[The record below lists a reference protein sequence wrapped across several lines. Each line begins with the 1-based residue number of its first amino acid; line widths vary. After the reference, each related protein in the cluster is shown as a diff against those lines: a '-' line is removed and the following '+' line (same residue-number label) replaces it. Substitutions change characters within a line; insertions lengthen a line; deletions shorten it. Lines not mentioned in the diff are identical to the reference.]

1 MIYLNYAIFVEFLR
15 HRLTRI
21 EHAEISYGNP
31 HKTTRLHEIN
41 TGISWKSVYDNYQNH
56 WFTKQ
61 GMPEK
66 RDKLLSQKANLT
78 ALMVIGSSVNK
89 LREQQE
95 QINQKIESLVSKYKD
110 LEKSKSPKEMHE
122 LSEANVRADFIDPLF
137 DALDWDV
144 GNPKEYDR
152 EYSIKHGGRADIALK
167 IENKPVAFIEVKRF
181 GGISHV
187 NERGDGDWLLEERQ
201 TILYAAKEEVKW
213 AILTNF
219 EKFRVFNARTGL
231 TILDFESIYDY
242 RDRFG
247 ELLYLTKDAVE
258 TGRIERLAERKERPD
273 IDLEFLELLK
283 SWRIELANDIYSRNR
298 ENEVLTNTEGQF
310 DSERLKDAVQRILD
324 RLIIV
329 RWAED
334 NLVLEDP
341 NILLRKYD
349 DWKLSPAYNSIV
361 DSLFADRALFDKFNE
376 IHDGKIF
383 ERGHICER
391 VRIGDETLGAIIHK
405 MNQMSF
411 RKFDFDILGNTYETY
426 LGHTLYFKDDGTL
439 DLKPSQG
446 TRKES
451 GIYYTPP
458 YVVDY
463 IVKNTLGELL
473 KDKTPEEVEKIRVL
487 DPACGSGSFLIKAFD
502 YLKGYYV
509 EENKRIRVVKGQKI
523 KEYLR
528 SSGNQFKLDEMDGL
542 EYTEH
547 RDIEK
552 KILKNNIFGVDLD
565 RQAAEIASV
574 NLMLKALKPKEKLPL
589 ILDENIRVGNSLI
602 SGTEEE
608 LKEYFGESWGDKKPF
623 NWGEAFGEAGF
634 DVVVG
639 NPPWVFTRGEHF
651 TDMEKSYFNRFKT
664 TIGVVD
670 RKKQSGKLNLFS
682 LFLKKGI
689 ELLEENGFLG
699 LIVPNNLLRV
709 TTYDVTRKFILDT
722 CKIIKII
729 DLSGGVFREVT
740 AATIIILLEKE
751 KNNYRRNKNEIEI
764 ISEVVNLNDGKY
776 KTHLIEQE
784 TFLDN
789 VSCAFNIYADKRSL
803 AVFSKMKEDAILL
816 GELTKDIIEGIVT
829 PKGKKDFISVKK
841 EGEKYKK
848 FLEGKNIG
856 RYCINYENKYILYDR
871 NELHRPRP
879 EEIFIAGEKI
889 LIQRIGGGEIVI
901 NAVYDNEQYY
911 TFASINNLLLEKG
924 CGYDVKYI
932 LAVLN
937 SKLVNFY
944 YRVNFTNKSD
954 LTVNIS
960 KTYLE
965 QLPIALANPSQQKPL
980 IELADRILTLNKE
993 LNTINTDFDRYLNLN
1008 PRTKDTTL
1016 KDYIDKLPVSGKE
1029 VLKDHYGKAVNL
1041 VEGKIKEFEIAEE
1054 GEWLVFKVG
1063 YIFRT
1068 SKGKETLI
1076 KNVRAFRCRIEDVN
1090 LKKFLYYSIKEYTTP
1105 GKVGKGNIYDLILK
1119 IKVPG
1124 FNVREEDNKKVIDEV
1139 MSAYLVEVE
1148 KREKVER
1155 EIDETDR
1162 EIDRIV
1168 YELYGLSEE
1177 EIGVVEG

>member
-1 MIYLNYAIFVEFLR
+1 
-15 HRLTRI
+15 
-21 EHAEISYGNP
+21 
-31 HKTTRLHEIN
+31 
-41 TGISWKSVYDNYQNH
+41 
-56 WFTKQ
+56 
-61 GMPEK
+61 MPIK

-78 ALMVIGSSVNK
+78 ALMVLGISMNK

-95 QINQKIESLVSKYKD
+95 QINQKIESLVSKYSD
-110 LEKSKSPKEMHE
+110 LAKSKSLKEMHE
-122 LSEANVRADFIDPLF
+122 LSEANVRANFIDPLF
-137 DALDWDV
+137 DALGWDV

-167 IENKPVAFIEVKRF
+167 IENKPAAFIEVKRF

-247 ELLYLTKDAVE
+247 ELLYLIKDAVE
-258 TGRIERLAERKERPD
+258 TGRIERLAEREERPD

-283 SWRIELANDIYSRNR
+283 SWRIKLANDIYNRNR
-298 ENEVLTNTEGQF
+298 ENEVLTSTEGKF

-341 NILLRKYD
+341 NILQRKYN
-349 DWKLSPAYNSIV
+349 DWKLSPTYNSIV

-391 VRIGDETLGAIIHK
+391 VTIGDETLGAIIYK

-439 DLKPSQG
+439 GLRPSQE

-473 KDKTPEEVEKIRVL
+473 KEKTPEEVEKIRVL

-509 EENKRIRVVKGQKI
+509 EENERIRVEKGRKI

-542 EYTEH
+542 EYAEY
-547 RDIEK
+547 RDVEK

-608 LKEYFGESWGDKKPF
+608 LRGYFGESWEDKKAF
-623 NWGEAFGEAGF
+623 NWEAAFGEDGF
-634 DVVVG
+634 DVVMG
-639 NPPWVFTRGEHF
+639 NPPYVNVANLIDDEKDFLMGTYQSAVKRLDIYIAFIERGVNLLKNGGKISFIIPYPFLNQNYSEKMRKMILDNCLVEEIVDLSAFKIFSDATVRNVIIILKKELDEAIRTGNRIKVTTQEKNPSQESKISGNLFYIPQQVFHHTPEYMFRLELNEKTIPIIKKVNSNGINFGKILVASWGARGVPVSQFHL
-651 TDMEKSYFNRFKT
+651 DQRINDLCKKMIKGGNVSRYSFNY
-664 TIGVVD
+664 
-670 RKKQSGKLNLFS
+670 SGKWILYDIDKLYRPSFPELFESEKLVISKVTGKTGLIATYDDENYYTDDSLCCCILKYNLKDTDAKILRKHKLYVDEEEVELS
-682 LFLKKGI
+682 RRYDLKYI
-689 ELLEENGFLG
+689 LG
-699 LIVPNNLLRV
+699 LI
-709 TTYDVTRKFILDT
+709 
-722 CKIIKII
+722 
-729 DLSGGVFREVT
+729 
-740 AATIIILLEKE
+740 
-751 KNNYRRNKNEIEI
+751 
-764 ISEVVNLNDGKY
+764 
-776 KTHLIEQE
+776 
-784 TFLDN
+784 
-789 VSCAFNIYADKRSL
+789 
-803 AVFSKMKEDAILL
+803 
-816 GELTKDIIEGIVT
+816 
-829 PKGKKDFISVKK
+829 
-841 EGEKYKK
+841 
-848 FLEGKNIG
+848 
-856 RYCINYENKYILYDR
+856 
-871 NELHRPRP
+871 
-879 EEIFIAGEKI
+879 
-889 LIQRIGGGEIVI
+889 
-901 NAVYDNEQYY
+901 
-911 TFASINNLLLEKG
+911 
-924 CGYDVKYI
+924 
-932 LAVLN
+932 N
-937 SKLVNFY
+937 SKLLNFY
-944 YRVNFTNKSD
+944 F
-954 LTVNIS
+954 
-960 KTYLE
+960 KTLLGYALNVYPESIE
-965 QLPIALANPSQQKPL
+965 QLPIYPATLEEQKPL
-980 IELADRILTLNKE
+980 IELADRMLALNKE

-1008 PRTKDTTL
+1008 TRTKDTTL
-1016 KDYIDKLPVSGKE
+1016 KDYIDKLPVNDKE
-1029 VLKDHYGKAVNL
+1029 VLKDHYGRAVNRI
-1041 VEGKIKEFEIAEE
+1041 EGKIKEFEIVEE

-1063 YIFRT
+1063 YISRT

-1090 LKKFLYYSIKEYTTP
+1090 LKKFLYYSIKEYVTP

-1119 IKVPG
+1119 IKMPR
-1124 FNVREEDNKKVIDEV
+1124 FNMREEDNKKVIDEV
-1139 MSAYLVEVE
+1139 MDVYLVEVE
-1148 KREKVER
+1148 KREQLNR

-1162 EIDRIV
+1162 EIDRMV

-1177 EIGVVEG
+1177 EIRVVEG

>member
-1 MIYLNYAIFVEFLR
+1 ME
-15 HRLTRI
+15 
-21 EHAEISYGNP
+21 
-31 HKTTRLHEIN
+31 
-41 TGISWKSVYDNYQNH
+41 
-56 WFTKQ
+56 
-61 GMPEK
+61 
-66 RDKLLSQKANLT
+66 
-78 ALMVIGSSVNK
+78 
-89 LREQQE
+89 RE
-95 QINQKIESLVSKYKD
+95 KIETLITKYRELLRSKGRSGIK
-110 LEKSKSPKEMHE
+110 E
-122 LSEANVRADFIDPLF
+122 LSEANVRSDFIDPLF
-137 DALDWDV
+137 EILGWDIS
-144 GNPKEYDR
+144 NPEEYDR
-152 EYSIKHGGRADIALK
+152 EYSIKSGGRADVALK
-167 IENKPVAFIEVKRF
+167 IDKKPVILLEAKRF
-181 GGISHV
+181 GGIPHID
-187 NERGDGDWLLEERQ
+187 ERGDGDWLLEERQ
-201 TILYAAKEEVKW
+201 AILYAAKEGAKW

-231 TILDFESIYDY
+231 TILDIESIYDY
-242 RDRFG
+242 TDKIG
-247 ELLYLTKDAVE
+247 KLLYLTKDAVV
-258 TGRIERLAERKERPD
+258 TGRIEKLAAWDEKRPD

-283 SWRIELANDIYSRNR
+283 KWRITLANDIYERNR
-298 ENEVLTNTEGQF
+298 DNEVLKGEGGEL
-310 DSERLKDAVQRILD
+310 DLERLKDAVQRILD

-341 NILLRKYD
+341 NILQRKYN
-349 DWKLSPAYNSIV
+349 DWKLSPTYNSIV
-361 DSLFADRALFDKFNE
+361 DSLFADRALFDKFND

-383 ERGHICER
+383 ERGHICEQ
-391 VRIGDETLGAIIHK
+391 VKVGDETLGAIIVA
-405 MNQMSF
+405 MNQISF

-446 TRKES
+446 ARKES

-463 IVKNTLGELL
+463 IVRNTLGELL
-473 KDKTPEEVEKIRVL
+473 KDKTPEEVETIRVL

-502 YLKGYYV
+502 YFKDYY
-509 EENKRIRVVKGQKI
+509 EKENERIRAEKRQKI

-542 EYTEH
+542 EYNEH
-547 RDIEK
+547 RDVEK

-574 NLMLKALKPKEKLPL
+574 NLMLKALKPREKLPL

-608 LKEYFGESWGDKKPF
+608 LREYFGENWEDKKAF
-623 NWGEAFGEAGF
+623 NWEEAFGEGGF

-664 TIGVVD
+664 TLGVVD

-709 TTYDVTRKFILDT
+709 TTYDVTRKFVLDT

-776 KTHLIEQE
+776 ETHLIEQE

-829 PKGKKDFISVKK
+829 PKGKKDFISDNK
-841 EGEKYKK
+841 ESEKYKK

-871 NELHRPRP
+871 DELHRPRP
-879 EEIFIAGEKI
+879 EEIFIAAEKI
-889 LIQRIGGGEIVI
+889 LIQRIGGGETVI

-911 TFASINNLLLEKG
+911 TFASINNLLLKKG

-937 SKLVNFY
+937 SKLINFY

-965 QLPIALANPSQQKPL
+965 QLPIFPASPSQQKPI
-980 IELADRILTLNKE
+980 IELVDRMLTLNKE
-993 LNTINTDFDRYLNLN
+993 LNTINTDFNRYLNLYS
-1008 PRTKDTTL
+1008 RIKDATL
-1016 KDYIDKLPVSGKE
+1016 KDYIDKLPVSDKE
-1029 VLKDHYGKAVNL
+1029 VLKDHYGKAVNRI
-1041 VEGKIKEFEIAEE
+1041 EGKIKAFEIIEE

-1063 YIFRT
+1063 YIFKT
-1068 SKGKETLI
+1068 TKGKKTLT

-1090 LKKFLYYSIKEYTTP
+1090 LKKFLYYSVKEYTTP

-1119 IKVPG
+1119 IKVPR
-1124 FNVREEDNKKVIDEV
+1124 FNTREEENMKVIDEV

-1148 KREKVER
+1148 KQEKVER

-1168 YELYGLSEE
+1168 YELYGLSKD
-1177 EIGVVEG
+1177 EIRVVEGGDKGC